1 MFALQLLDQM
11 EGSGPPPADARQI
24 ESLPTVKI
32 SQDDV
37 GTLSKILT
45 CFTRSKRERDCSVEK
60 KMVAASKPYV
70 VPSMIFCFRCKFR
83 MPCL

>member
-1 MFALQLLDQM
+1 MFFRLTDCLFFASTDFDNKSNVVPFVFALQLLDQM

-32 SQDDV
+32 GQDDV

-45 CFTRSKRERDCSVEK
+45 CLTRSNRERD
-60 KMVAASKPYV
+60 A
-70 VPSMIFCFRCKFR
+70 
-83 MPCL
+83 